1 MERWRDGEKGSVRAL
16 QNRQILASLF
26 LSPLR
31 PSLLRVSASR
41 RSTLLFESESM
52 AILKAR
58 LRFGALLVALGAVV
72 LPGSGFAAPTTRPSS
87 PETDIFARSNLVAW
101 CIVPYDGKQRT
112 PEQRAEMLSRIGLR
126 KFSYDWRAKHLPD
139 FETEL
144 DELEKRKIELT
155 GVWFPD
161 TLNKDAR
168 FILKCLAKH
177 HLHTQLWVSSWAN
190 YGNDQES
197 RVKFASQ
204 RMGAIAEEAGKI
216 GCTLGL
222 YNHGGWFGEPEN
234 EIAIVQ
240 RLKSEGIKNVGIV
253 YSLHHGYGDLDRF
266 AELFGKM
273 LPYLLDVNLNGMSK
287 IPHGAGEPVVP
298 VGHGAL
304 DVSLLK
310 IIRDSGYAGP
320 IGIINESNEDAEMRL
335 LDNIDGINW
344 IVPQLDGKPAGERPG
359 ARSWHAPK

>member
-1 MERWRDGEKGSVRAL
+1 MERKVPCHVTEPTNSGIPLSLCPSIAPSLYPSVPP
-16 QNRQILASLF
+16 SLF
-26 LSPLR
+26 LSVPLSLR
-31 PSLLRVSASR
+31 LAIPLSLHPSVSPAFPLRVSAAPR
-41 RSTLLFESESM
+41 ENLLFESKSM
-52 AILKAR
+52 AILKTR
-58 LRFGALLVALGAVV
+58 LKFAAILVAAGAIFF
-72 LPGSGFAAPTTRPSS
+72 PTSGFAAPTTRPSP
-87 PETDIFARSNLVAW
+87 PETDIFARTNLVAW

-155 GVWFPD
+155 GIWFPD

-287 IPHGAGEPVVP
+287 VPHGAGEPVVP
-298 VGHGAL
+298 VGHGA
-304 DVSLLK
+304 SM
-310 IIRDSGYAGP
+310 SHC
-320 IGIINESNEDAEMRL
+320 S
-335 LDNIDGINW
+335 
-344 IVPQLDGKPAGERPG
+344 
-359 ARSWHAPK
+359 RSFATADTRVQSASSTNPMKTLR